1 MTAPF
6 PGAPAPPP
14 ATPAPPEAPAAP
26 PAPRRRWP
34 IVFGLSIAAVVIIM
48 LLGTVIRLPYVIY
61 SPGDATPVEGIVQI
75 SGAKTYKSP
84 GEVLFLTVAVSR
96 GRPNVWRYPAAQL
109 DDDSEIIGEDHFLQG
124 QSRSRVEKENVVAMD
139 DSQLAAK
146 KVALEQ
152 LGYSVTAT
160 GDGAIVAQVV
170 DGSPAVGHLKV
181 GDVIT
186 AIDGEPV
193 RMADQVGPIVRSK
206 PVGTTFVFTVT
217 RGGET
222 RAESITT
229 VAGKS
234 GELRGKPQVGIAPF
248 TKNLKLDFPVEV
260 TIDPGPVSGPS
271 AGLAFT
277 LTIIDE
283 MTPGSLTG
291 GQKVAVTGTMDLG
304 GNVGEVGGVPQKT
317 AAALDA
323 GAKLFIV
330 PTAEVQQAKARAG
343 SAATVVGAD
352 TIEQALRALREHGGA
367 PVQKVAPAA
376 AA

>member
-14 ATPAPPEAPAAP
+14 APPAPPETPAAP

-34 IVFGLSIAAVVIIM
+34 LVLGLAIAGVVIII

-61 SPGDATPVEGIVQI
+61 SPGDATPVEDIVQI

-96 GRPNVWRYPAAQL
+96 GRPNVWRYLAAEL
-109 DDDSEIIGEDHFLQG
+109 DDDSQVVGEDNFLQG
-124 QSRSRVEKENVVAMD
+124 QSRDKVNKENVVAMD

-152 LGYSVTAT
+152 LGYKVSAT
-160 GDGAIVAQVV
+160 GEGAIVVQVI
-170 DGSPAVGHLKV
+170 DGSPADGKLKV

-193 RMADQVGPIVRSK
+193 QLADEVGPIVRGK
-206 PVGTTFVFTVT
+206 PVGTTFAFTVT
-217 RGGET
+217 RAGKT
-222 RAESITT
+222 RTEPITT
-229 VAGKS
+229 VAGTT
-234 GELRGKPQVGIAPF
+234 GELRGKPQVGIAPV
-248 TKNLKLDFPVEV
+248 TKDLKLDFPVDV

-283 MTPGSLTG
+283 LTPGSLTG
-291 GQKVAVTGTMDLG
+291 GQKVAVTGTMDLR

-323 GAKLFIV
+323 GAKLFLV
-330 PTAEVQQAKARAG
+330 PTAEVKQARARAG
-343 SAATVVGAD
+343 DDATVIGVD
-352 TIEQALRALREHGGA
+352 TIDQALRALRKHGGA
-367 PVQKVAPAA
+367 PVQKVPAA
-376 AA
+376 EAA